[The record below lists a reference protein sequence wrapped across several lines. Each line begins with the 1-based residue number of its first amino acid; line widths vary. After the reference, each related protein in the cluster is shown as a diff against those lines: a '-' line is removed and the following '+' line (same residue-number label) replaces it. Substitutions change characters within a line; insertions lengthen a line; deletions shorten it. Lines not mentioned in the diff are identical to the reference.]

1 MQHMKIASACA
12 LSLVMLC
19 SSAAAQVTIL
29 PGGPEGGP
37 MRMPP
42 GREMK
47 TGTGQIKGRVVTP
60 DTGAPVR
67 RAQVRISGTDIMTKV
82 ATTDNEGA
90 FSFKDLP
97 AGRFTV
103 TATKSGFVTVGY
115 GQRRPF
121 EAGRPIELREAQ
133 VLERADIVMPRGS
146 AINGRITDE
155 FGEPIADVVVT
166 AMRQSWQN
174 GRRRLQSA
182 GRTATTNDL
191 GQYRIYGL
199 PPGEY
204 YVSASMRGTQEMMVT
219 EMAMV
224 ATVVGGP
231 QPDSPRSGY
240 APTYYPGTP
249 NGSEAQKLA
258 VAIGQE
264 AQNIDFGLLGVRLVK
279 VSGQVV
285 GSDGRPME
293 GVSVSTSPRNAAEA
307 GFMMSPLGGARTDKN
322 GNFTLNG
329 VAPGDYTL
337 NARGSTVMTTG
348 DGDRMVFTMTR
359 VAGGGG
365 DGQNEFGA
373 VPLSVG
379 AEDIANVVIVT
390 SKGATATGRVVWEG
404 GAKPTSNTLRITA
417 ASADADAGMA
427 LLGGSSSVTAE
438 GTFEIK
444 GLAGH
449 RIFRVA
455 NVPAG
460 WLLKAVTIND
470 QDITD
475 TGLEIKG
482 SDAINN
488 LEVVLTARSTE
499 VNGTVKAGN
508 DPATDYTVVIFSED
522 SQKWVVPQTRHIHSA
537 RPNQEGRFQLKNLPA
552 GSYYAVALEY
562 IATGDWFDPEV
573 LERLKSKATRFTLQ
587 EGVPE
592 TLDLRLES
600 M

>member
-337 NARGSTVMTTG
+337 NARGSTVMTSG

-359 VAGGGG
+359 VSGGGG

-460 WLLKAVTIND
+460 WLLKAVTLND

-475 TGLEIKG
+475 SGLEIKG

-522 SQKWVVPQTRHIHSA
+522 SQKWLVPQTRHIHSA

-573 LERLKSKATRFTLQ
+573 LERLKSMATRFTLQ